1 MRDIKFKIRKK
12 IQWQSRKT
20 PHLDDETKGA
30 RLRAMQKKEVKTD
43 SR

>member
-1 MRDIKFKIRKK
+1 MAIEKNFS
-12 IQWQSRKT
+12 SRWWN
-20 PHLDDETKGA
+20 EGA